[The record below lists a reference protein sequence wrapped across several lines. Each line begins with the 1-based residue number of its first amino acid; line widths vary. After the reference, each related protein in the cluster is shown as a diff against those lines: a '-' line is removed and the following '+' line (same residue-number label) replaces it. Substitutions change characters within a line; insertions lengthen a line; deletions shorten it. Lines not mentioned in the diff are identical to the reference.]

1 MRARPL
7 IYSSIE
13 GKYTPSFALALAL
26 AALAETPAQH
36 TNINL
41 VGLTDTGLQYAE
53 YVA

>member
-36 TNINL
+36 TNM
-41 VGLTDTGLQYAE
+41 
-53 YVA
+53 VAGFLR